1 MKLLTFLF
9 SAWWMLCLGPV
20 HAAGWDDLK
29 SYELTHETP
38 IIFSP
43 EDNTLV
49 LPDPSGLLTVEDV
62 LKRKDEF
69 KPPEEIGAIDTRQTY
84 WILQKISSHLPADR
98 NYRLEGN
105 WVSIHTHVIKADDS
119 IVPLK
124 TAGSFTGKYSFL
136 SDIDP
141 ALPSSAKVQSR
152 DALFTLHS
160 GETLTLLSRAKA
172 VTLCRHVLMFYS
184 L

>member
-9 SAWWMLCLGPV
+9 SACWMLCLGQV

-43 EDNTLV
+43 EFNTLV

-69 KPPEEIGAIDTRQTY
+69 KPP
-84 WILQKISSHLPADR
+84 
-98 NYRLEGN
+98 
-105 WVSIHTHVIKADDS
+105 
-119 IVPLK
+119 
-124 TAGSFTGKYSFL
+124 
-136 SDIDP
+136 
-141 ALPSSAKVQSR
+141 
-152 DALFTLHS
+152 
-160 GETLTLLSRAKA
+160 
-172 VTLCRHVLMFYS
+172 
-184 L
+184 